1 LINDLHITFTL
12 KSIVV
17 FAEDFS
23 YSYTK
28 RFNELTGCPLVV
40 NISLNVHGEPI
51 VYTIEDVFRCFM
63 SAELD
68 VLVVSDYLLFKE
80 EQDLSLKENYKDL
93 YDLD

>member
-1 LINDLHITFTL
+1 M
-12 KSIVV
+12 
-17 FAEDFS
+17 
-23 YSYTK
+23 
-28 RFNELTGCPLVV
+28 
-40 NISLNVHGEPI
+40 
-51 VYTIEDVFRCFM
+51 YTIEDVFRCFM